1 MSSSQTKALRLTAI
15 ATISALALASA
26 AVAQNAS
33 QPPAAPVAP
42 AKPAA
47 PAVPVAPAAPVAPV
61 KPVATPTAAH
71 GSTPEGQGIPAGGVA
86 GPSHPSTSPLKFEV
100 SSHDFGKI
108 SDSKSV
114 SYEFKF
120 KNTSD
125 KVVNIVN
132 ATGSCGCTVP
142 TFEKQHQPGGEG
154 KITATFNPAGRN
166 GREVK
171 TVTVYLD
178 DPATPTLQLQIIADV
193 QKRVIVEPMQVYM
206 GEVNFK
212 TSRDQTVTLT
222 GRAENFDIT
231 NAEVQGSG
239 FKLSPVSKDKVEV
252 SGEQLNRVSYKV
264 TVDDT
269 MPISRAQANAVFSTN
284 DPLSPTVNVSLIADV
299 VGQLRIN
306 PPQIGIKMS
315 VAGEPFFSDVFI
327 ENREAQPF
335 NILGVSFEPA
345 AGLSA
350 ETNLSA
356 VIDVTRREP
365 GSKAAYRI
373 RLSGT
378 TPANAT
384 ELRGIIK
391 VQTDA
396 KDQADIAI
404 QVSGFQVPVAGQ
416 QAPKPTA
423 AAPQPNMRV
432 TAPQPVQASP
442 AAPAQISPAT
452 DNDVVPGTVRPE
464 PGTPAAPAIKK

>member
-1 MSSSQTKALRLTAI
+1 MSITQTNALRRTAI
-15 ATISALALASA
+15 ATLSALALAGSA
-26 AVAQNAS
+26 LAQSAP
-33 QPPAAPVAP
+33 QPPAAPAAPAAPAKPVAPAAP

-47 PAVPVAPAAPVAPV
+47 PIDSHNHA
-61 KPVATPTAAH
+61 
-71 GSTPEGQGIPAGGVA
+71 STPDGQGAPAGGIA
-86 GPSHPSTSPLKFEV
+86 GPTHPASSPLKFELT
-100 SSHDFGKI
+100 SHDFGKI
-108 SDSKSV
+108 PDSKPV
-114 SYEFKF
+114 SYDFKF

-193 QKRVIVEPMQVYM
+193 QKRIIVEPMQVYM

-222 GRAENFDIT
+222 GRAENFDVT
-231 NAEVQGSG
+231 TAEVQGSG
-239 FKLSPVSKDKVEV
+239 FKLTPVSKDKVEV
-252 SGEQLNRVSYKV
+252 SGEQLNRVTYKV
-264 TVDDT
+264 TIDDT
-269 MPISRAQANAVFSTN
+269 LPINRVQANAVFTTN

-299 VGQLRIN
+299 VGQLRLS
-306 PPQIGIKMS
+306 PPQIGVKMS
-315 VAGEPFFSDVFI
+315 AAGEPFFSDIFI

-345 AGLSA
+345 SGVSS
-350 ETNLSA
+350 ETSLNA

-373 RLSGT
+373 RLAGT

-384 ELRGIIK
+384 ELRGTIK
-391 VQTDA
+391 IQTDV
-396 KDQADIAI
+396 KDQADVAV

-416 QAPKPTA
+416 PAPKLTA
-423 AAPQPNMRV
+423 AGTPKVRTTPQQVPQATT
-432 TAPQPVQASP
+432 TAPI
-442 AAPAQISPAT
+442 QISPAT
-452 DNDVVPGTVRPE
+452 DDDVAPGTVKPA
-464 PGTPAAPAIKK
+464 PATPAAPPIKK